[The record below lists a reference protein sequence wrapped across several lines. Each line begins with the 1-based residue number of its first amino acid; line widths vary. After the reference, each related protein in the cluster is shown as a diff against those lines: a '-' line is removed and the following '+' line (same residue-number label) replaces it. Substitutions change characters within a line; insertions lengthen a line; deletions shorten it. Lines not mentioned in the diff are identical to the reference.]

1 MFEEIVHTVTF
12 TVNGQ
17 LWTSTQVADGK
28 TVLQPTNAPRI
39 DGYRFVGWDFDFTA
53 PITEDVE
60 VEAVYEAIFY
70 TVTYT
75 VNGKFW
81 AAEQVAYGG
90 FADAEQAGEPDL
102 DGYRFVK
109 WNFDFKTPITE
120 DVTIVARFEKIEVYY
135 TVTFKVD
142 GKTISTAR
150 VKEGDTVAEPTN
162 APEKEGY
169 LFIGWDFDFTTPITG
184 DAEIDAIFEEIP
196 AESPNL
202 FVLDAVDNGDGT
214 VTYTLRLTGDVL
226 TAGFMGSLT
235 VEGRQV
241 SVEEVVP
248 SDGVNTTTFVVD
260 NEIRFIWS
268 NPVNATEEWSVLW
281 VTVKGAAETTTLL
294 ISIDQLYFVNGSG
307 DVVFG
312 EYTVE

>member
-1 MFEEIVHTVTF
+1 M
-12 TVNGQ
+12 
-17 LWTSTQVADGK
+17 
-28 TVLQPTNAPRI
+28 
-39 DGYRFVGWDFDFTA
+39 
-53 PITEDVE
+53 
-60 VEAVYEAIFY
+60 
-70 TVTYT
+70 
-75 VNGKFW
+75 
-81 AAEQVAYGG
+81 
-90 FADAEQAGEPDL
+90 
-102 DGYRFVK
+102 
-109 WNFDFKTPITE
+109 
-120 DVTIVARFEKIEVYY
+120 
-135 TVTFKVD
+135 
-142 GKTISTAR
+142 
-150 VKEGDTVAEPTN
+150 
-162 APEKEGY
+162 
-169 LFIGWDFDFTTPITG
+169 
-184 DAEIDAIFEEIP
+184 
-196 AESPNL
+196 
-202 FVLDAVDNGDGT
+202 
-214 VTYTLRLTGDVL
+214 TYTLRLTGDVL